1 MAKQTILH
9 LPLIATALLPV
20 LSASAVNRYFDTA
33 SSGLTW
39 DNTTTLNW
47 GTASGGPYNGIF
59 TGYND
64 AIFEGTG
71 AAVASAG
78 VNANTITFTSANYS
92 ITGGTVTMGSPS
104 GGPSITVN
112 AGLSAT
118 ISTAFSRA
126 GGGANLRKLG
136 DGTLVLNGTTA
147 FSGATY
153 GLDVNQGV
161 LTLSGGGLDFSAGG
175 NLNIGNLA
183 GATGTFNVTGGTL
196 NVGTKEFLIGQNAT
210 GIGFVNQTGGTITVG
225 ATGSTNIGNFGTG
238 TMILSGGTY
247 NSARGVTVAI
257 RGSSTFTVTGTSA
270 ATLTTLQLLHSDG
283 VTGSGK
289 TATANLDGGTLTVNT
304 ITRGGTLSTSVFNFN
319 GGLLKAGAASTTLL
333 SALSRANIRDGGAVI
348 ESTLSNV
355 TISQPLMHSNIGGDA
370 AVDGGLVK
378 NGGGDLILSGAAGSY
393 NGGTTV
399 SAGRLVVNASGA
411 LGTGTVTVS
420 PGAEVYVNSAPT
432 LNNAFVLSGDGGT
445 GSTLDPAL
453 RGAIRAD
460 SGTLGGSITLAADA
474 SLGSYLN
481 GTGTFSG
488 AIGESGGARTL
499 SINKSALNQPGTVVL
514 SGGSTYT
521 GGTVVHN
528 GTLRL
533 EGNVSTTGLIQVSAG
548 ATLGGGGD
556 GGAAVLVDGASLAPG
571 HTGDNYLSLTGLT
584 LADTSVL
591 RFDLDAPLISPFD
604 TLPDAASDHVAV
616 GGPLVLDGKLRINPL
631 AGFGTPAGGETWL
644 LFTHN
649 TGEMTDQT
657 LDVDTANSP
666 VLAPGL
672 SYVIDTSTD
681 GYVYL
686 VVVPEAGTAG
696 LFLLGL
702 AALLRARKRA

>member
-1 MAKQTILH
+1 MPKQIH
-9 LPLIATALLPV
+9 LALIATALLPA
-20 LSASAVNRYFDTA
+20 LSASAVNRYFNTA

-39 DNTTTLNW
+39 DNATTLNW
-47 GTASGGPYNGIF
+47 GTASGGPYNQIF
-59 TGYND
+59 TAYND
-64 AIFEGTG
+64 AFFEGTG

-78 VNANTITFTSANYS
+78 VNANTITFTTANYS
-92 ITGGTVTMGSPS
+92 LTGGTITLGSPG
-104 GGPSITVN
+104 GGPAITVN

-126 GGGANLRKLG
+126 GGGASMRKLG

-153 GLDVNQGV
+153 GLDVNQGA

-175 NLNIGNLA
+175 NLFVGNLA
-183 GATGTFNVTGGTL
+183 ATAGTLNVSGGTL
-196 NVGTKEFLIGQNAT
+196 NLGTKEFLIGQNAT
-210 GIGFVNQTGGTITVG
+210 GIGFVHQTGGTITLG
-225 ATGSTNIGNFGTG
+225 ATGATNIGNFGTG

-257 RGSSTFTVTGTSA
+257 RGSSTFTVTGTST

-283 VTGSGK
+283 VTGAGK

-304 ITRGGTLSTSVFNFN
+304 ITRGSTLSTSVFNFN
-319 GGLLKAGAASTTLL
+319 GGTLKAGAAAATLL
-333 SALSRANIRDGGAVI
+333 SGLTRANIRNGGAII
-348 ESTLSNV
+348 ESTLGNV

-370 AVDGGLVK
+370 AIDGGLAK
-378 NGGGDLILSGAAGSY
+378 SGGGDLLLTGAAGTY

-399 SAGRLVVNASGA
+399 SAGRLVVSASGA
-411 LGTGTVTVS
+411 LGTGAVTVN

-432 LNNAFVLSGDGGT
+432 LNNAFILSGDGGT
-445 GSTLDPAL
+445 GSTLDPQL

-460 SGTLGGSITLAADA
+460 SGILGGSITLAADA
-474 SLGSYLN
+474 SLGSYLS

-488 AIGESGGARTL
+488 AIGEAGGARTL
-499 SINKSALNQPGTVVL
+499 SINKSNLNNPGTVVL
-514 SGGSTYT
+514 SGGNTYT

-533 EGNVSTTGLIQVSAG
+533 EGYVSTTGLIQVSAG
-548 ATLGGGGD
+548 ATFGGGGD
-556 GGAAVLVDGASLAPG
+556 GGAVVLVDGATLAPG

-584 LADTSVL
+584 LADTTTL

-616 GGPLVLDGKLRINPL
+616 GGPLILDGKLRINPL
-631 AGFGTPAGGETWL
+631 AGFGTPIGGETWL
-644 LFTHN
+644 LLTHN
-649 TGEMTDQT
+649 PGALTDQT

-666 VLAPGL
+666 ALSPGL
-672 SYVIDTSTD
+672 SYLIDTSND

-686 VVVPEAGTAG
+686 AVVPEAGTAG

-702 AALLRARKRA
+702 AALLRARKRR

>member
-1 MAKQTILH
+1 MSKQIYGGVAVAAIL
-9 LPLIATALLPV
+9 TT
-20 LSASAVNRYFDTA
+20 LSASAANRYFDTA
-33 SSGLTW
+33 LSGLTW
-39 DNTTTLNW
+39 DNATTLNW
-47 GTASGGPYNGIF
+47 GTAGGGPYNGIF
-59 TGYND
+59 TAYND

-78 VNANTITFTSANYS
+78 VNANTITFTAANYS
-92 ITGGTVTMGSPS
+92 ITGGTITMGSPA
-104 GGPSITVN
+104 GGPAITVN

-147 FSGATY
+147 FSGGTY
-153 GLDVNQGV
+153 GLDVNQGSLN
-161 LTLSGGGLDFSAGG
+161 LTGGGLDFSAGG
-175 NLNIGNLA
+175 NLFVGNLA
-183 GATGTFNVTGGTL
+183 AATGTLNVSGGTL
-196 NVGTKEFLIGQNAT
+196 NLGTKEFLIGQNAT
-210 GIGFVNQTGGTITVG
+210 GIGFVNQTGGTITLG
-225 ATGSTNIGNFGTG
+225 ASGSTNIGNFGTG

-257 RGSSTFTVTGTSA
+257 RGTSVFTVTGTSA

-283 VTGSGK
+283 VTGAGK

-304 ITRGGTLSTSVFNFN
+304 ITRGSTLSTSVFNFN
-319 GGLLKAGAASTTLL
+319 GGTLKAGASATLL
-333 SALSRANIRDGGAVI
+333 SGLTRANIRNGGAVI
-348 ESTLSNV
+348 ESTFSNV
-355 TISQPLMHSNIGGDA
+355 TISQPLMHSDIGGDA
-370 AVDGGLVK
+370 ATDGGLTK
-378 NGGGDLILSGAAGSY
+378 LGGGDLALSGASGTY

-399 SAGRLVVNASGA
+399 TAGRLVVTASGA
-411 LGTGTVTVS
+411 LGTGAVTVN
-420 PGAEVYVNSAPT
+420 PGAEVYANSAPT
-432 LNNAFVLSGDGGT
+432 LNNAFILSGDGGT

-460 SGTLGGSITLAADA
+460 SGTFGGPITLAADA
-474 SLGSYLN
+474 SLGSYIN
-481 GTGTFSG
+481 GTATFIG

-499 SINKSALNQPGTVVL
+499 SINKTSLNNPGTVVL

-556 GGAAVLVDGASLAPG
+556 GGAAVLVDGATLAPG

-584 LADTSVL
+584 LADTTTL
-591 RFDLDAPLISPFD
+591 RFDLDAPLTTPFD

-631 AGFGTPAGGETWL
+631 AGFGTPVGGETWL
-644 LFTHN
+644 LLTHN
-649 TGEMTDQT
+649 PGALTDQT

-666 VLAPGL
+666 ALASGL
-672 SYVIDTSTD
+672 SYVINTSND

-686 VVVPEAGTAG
+686 AVVPESGTAG

-702 AALLRARKRA
+702 AALLRTRKGR